1 MAAAVSFK
9 KIRQWMFYDNSMYEF
24 NSSKTG
30 FSADF
35 DAFNA
40 IAVVLIYFEKARLRD
55 GKKDG

>member
-1 MAAAVSFK
+1 
-9 KIRQWMFYDNSMYEF
+9 MFYDNSMYEF

-40 IAVVLIYFEKARLRD
+40 IAVVLIYFEMARLRD
-55 GKKDG
+55 GKIDG